1 MPATNRPA
9 PALPTTNAA
18 RHAAPSTRAYR
29 RLVFLAWFLTLDLIM
44 FGAFVRLTDSGLGC
58 PDWPGCYGHLSPLGA
73 HDAIRQALEAMP
85 YGPVSAFQ
93 AWIEMI
99 HRYAGAL
106 LGLLIIGF
114 TVLAW
119 RLRRTLGHGPALA
132 TAIVGLVCLQGAF
145 GAWTVT
151 HRLMPLV
158 VTTHLVLGM
167 SLLACMT
174 WLAAREKPHAP
185 VPAAAASGRAWM
197 ALGLAVL
204 FAQLALGG
212 WVSTNYAALACMDFP
227 TCHGRWLPPMDFQNG
242 YALLRGLG
250 AQASGELITQ
260 DALTAIHWTH
270 RNFALVVLALLGGL
284 AWRWCRT
291 PGLQGPARLLLA
303 LLGLQLVTGLT
314 TIFFEWPLFIAVL
327 HNGGAAG
334 LVLVS
339 VTLLWR
345 LAQAGKTP
353 PLAQAGKAS
362 APSRQPPSG
371 LTPNRETPRRQAL
384 ASRLE

>member
-1 MPATNRPA
+1 MRI
-9 PALPTTNAA
+9 
-18 RHAAPSTRAYR
+18 YR

-58 PDWPGCYGHLSPLGA
+58 PDWPGCYGHFSPLGA
-73 HDAIRQALEAMP
+73 HESIRQALEAMP

-93 AWIEMI
+93 AWVEMI
-99 HRYAGAL
+99 HRYAGAF
-106 LGLLIIGF
+106 LGMLIIAF

-119 RLRRTLGHGPALA
+119 RLRQTLARSPALA
-132 TAIVGLVCLQGAF
+132 TAVLGLVCLQGAF

-167 SLLACMT
+167 SLLAMMT
-174 WLAAREKPHAP
+174 WLAAREKAHDP
-185 VPAAAASGRAWM
+185 VPAALTSGRPWM
-197 ALGLAVL
+197 VLGLAVL
-204 FAQLALGG
+204 FLQLALGG

-227 TCHGRWLPPMDFQNG
+227 TCHGAWVPPMDFQG
-242 YALLRGLG
+242 GFSLLRSLG
-250 AQASGELITQ
+250 QQTSGEPISQ

-270 RNFALVVLALLGGL
+270 RNFALVVLALLGCL
-284 AWRWCRT
+284 AWRWRRV
-291 PGLQGPARLLLA
+291 PGLRGPALLLLA
-303 LLGLQLVTGLT
+303 LLALQLITGLT
-314 TIFFEWPLFIAVL
+314 TIFFQWPLLIAVM

-345 LAQAGKTP
+345 LAQAGK
-353 PLAQAGKAS
+353 
-362 APSRQPPSG
+362 PPSG
-371 LTPNRETPRRQAL
+371 SRRQDA
-384 ASRLE
+384 

>member
-1 MPATNRPA
+1 MDPTTSPLSPASPA
-9 PALPTTNAA
+9 PAAPRRTADGPGRRPRLLA
-18 RHAAPSTRAYR
+18 RYR
-29 RLVFLAWFLTLDLIM
+29 RLVFLTWFLTLDLIM

-73 HDAIRQALEAMP
+73 GDHIRAALEAMP
-85 YGPVSAFQ
+85 YGPVSAFK

-106 LGLLIIGF
+106 LGLLIIAIA
-114 TVLAW
+114 VCAW
-119 RLRRTLGHGPALA
+119 RLRGLPGRSPALA
-132 TAIVGLVCLQGAF
+132 GWTLVMVCVQGAF

-167 SLLACMT
+167 SLLALMT
-174 WLAAREKPHAP
+174 WLAAREKAHAP
-185 VPAAAASGRAWM
+185 VPADPGAGRAWM
-197 ALGLAVL
+197 ILGLAVL
-204 FAQLALGG
+204 FLQVALGG

-227 TCHGRWLPPMDFQNG
+227 TCHGAWLPPMDFGEG

-250 AQASGELITQ
+250 QLSSGELISQ

-270 RNFALVVLALLGGL
+270 RNFAFLVMALLGVL
-284 AWRWCRT
+284 AWRWRRT
-291 PGLQGPARLLLA
+291 PGLAGPARLLLA
-303 LLGLQLVTGLT
+303 LLALQMLTGLT
-314 TIFFEWPLFIAVL
+314 TIFFQWPLLIAVM

-334 LVLVS
+334 LVLVG

-345 LAQAGKTP
+345 LSRAG
-353 PLAQAGKAS
+353 ARSRAE
-362 APSRQPPSG
+362 APEG
-371 LTPNRETPRRQAL
+371 RETH
-384 ASRLE
+384 